1 MTQKH
6 TPETFMDSDS
16 LTVYAPNTR
25 RIYASAW
32 RAFVQWSEAKGR
44 PYHLPASTADLLK
57 YLHDL
62 AAQGRSWSTIQT
74 HKSAVVKANRRA
86 GLPNPA
92 DNEPFRE
99 AMRGL
104 GRTVGKRQSQVQA
117 LTESAAAAVN
127 ATASIPRIAPG
138 GQLEKPEQAAKR
150 AAADV
155 AMIAVMRDALLRS
168 AEAAQLR
175 WDDLELHE
183 DGTGR
188 ILVRQSK
195 TDQAGQGT
203 VLFLSRS
210 CVQAL
215 TTHRHLHHATD
226 DHDDRSSASAPPRY
240 AAASG
245 RPPPPPDYTAT
256 SADTAH
262 ASAWPSTWPSQAP
275 DCPRS
280 SRPAAGSPP
289 GCPPTTSAASPP
301 ARAPSPA
308 ITPPATADQTHVS
321 GTAHKRK
328 KPESPHH
335 RFRLHCPQSTPRSPH
350 PDDHHN
356 QNRPDVRRRRAQ
368 ARDPRIPR
376 GPGKIN
382 AIDVNQ
388 VVNTRTNGFMAAYGA
403 LINPYQGCTFGC
415 SYCYAA
421 GTTLHPQ
428 PCPLRRLGQ
437 LGGR

>member
-44 PYHLPASTADLLK
+44 SYHLPASTADLLK

-104 GRTVGKRQSQVQA
+104 GRNVGKRQSQVQA

-150 AAADV
+150 AAADI
-155 AMIAVMRDALLRS
+155 AMIAVMRDGLLRS

-226 DHDDRSSASAPPRY
+226 DHEPVFGLG
-240 AAASG
+240 AAQI
-245 RPPPPPDYTAT
+245 RRRIRKAT
-256 SADTAH
+256 T
-262 ASAWPSTWPSQAP
+262 
-275 DCPRS
+275 
-280 SRPAAGSPP
+280 AAGLHGNFGGHSPRI
-289 GCPPTTSAASPP
+289 GMAVDLA
-301 ARAPSPA
+301 
-308 ITPPATADQTHVS
+308 QS
-321 GTAHKRK
+321 GTGLPEIQQAGRW
-328 KPESPHH
+328 ESPRMPAHYI
-335 RFRLHCPQSTPRSPH
+335 RGITAGQGA
-350 PDDHHN
+350 
-356 QNRPDVRRRRAQ
+356 V
-368 ARDPRIPR
+368 ARYHSAR
-376 GPGKIN
+376 N
-382 AIDVNQ
+382 
-388 VVNTRTNGFMAAYGA
+388 
-403 LINPYQGCTFGC
+403 
-415 SYCYAA
+415 S
-421 GTTLHPQ
+421 
-428 PCPLRRLGQ
+428 
-437 LGGR
+437 

>member
-1 MTQKH
+1 
-6 TPETFMDSDS
+6 MDSDS

-195 TDQAGQGT
+195 TDPSRPGHRAVPQPLLRPGPHHTPPPAPRHRRPRAG
-203 VLFLSRS
+203 LP
-210 CVQAL
+210 
-215 TTHRHLHHATD
+215 
-226 DHDDRSSASAPPRY
+226 ASAPPQIR
-240 AAASG
+240 
-245 RPPPPPDYTAT
+245 RRIRKAT
-256 SADTAH
+256 T
-262 ASAWPSTWPSQAP
+262 
-275 DCPRS
+275 
-280 SRPAAGSPP
+280 AAGLHGNFGGHSPRIGMAIDLAQSGTGLPEIQQAGRWESP

-328 KPESPHH
+328 NPESPHH
-335 RFRLHCPQSTPRSPH
+335 RFRPHCPQSTQGVRTPTQMTTTIKTAPMF
-350 PDDHHN
+350 
-356 QNRPDVRRRRAQ
+356 RRRRAQ
-368 ARDPRIPR
+368 ARGHRIPR
-376 GPGKIN
+376 GPGRSTSSTS
-382 AIDVNQ
+382 
-388 VVNTRTNGFMAAYGA
+388 TRWLTPAPTVSWPHTA
-403 LINPYQGCTFGC
+403 P
-415 SYCYAA
+415 
-421 GTTLHPQ
+421 
-428 PCPLRRLGQ
+428 
-437 LGGR
+437 